1 MDITNTISNPDFIP
15 TDTNLVLIGIAIM
28 IILSFVF
35 YKLYD
40 ESRYDSNGNRLSVK
54 NTMKNMCGLYPLLR
68 NTISKST
75 VAIQGKSKQLSDAVG
90 EKSDELIKKLS
101 LRRKEVFNID
111 NNAFTYNQAKKVCK
125 AYGAKLATYGQVAV
139 AHKNGANWCNYGW
152 SANKMALYP
161 IQKKYHEKIE
171 SNPKTKGNC
180 GKPGVNGGRFKK
192 LNFKFGVNCYGY
204 RPEGIDGQLIYTD
217 DPIYKK
223 VAKEQKKK
231 KSDLHKYKKLVRE
244 NIVEIRP
251 FNDQKW
257 SRYSYK
263 NSRYILSPK
272 DPLNLIIEETLD
284 DEDKDPRNVNLTP
297 VKVENHETKDN
308 KENSEDNKDG
318 NTSDPKEENK

>member
-1 MDITNTISNPDFIP
+1 MDLTNTIANTDFIP

-40 ESRYDSNGNRLSVK
+40 ESRYDSQGNKLSVK

-68 NTISKST
+68 NTISSST
-75 VAIQGKSKQLSDAVG
+75 TVIQGKSKQLSDAVAV
-90 EKSDELIKKLS
+90 KSDELIKKIS

-139 AHKNGANWCNYGW
+139 AQKHGANWCNYGW

-180 GKPGVNGGRFKK
+180 GKPGINGGRFKK
-192 LNFKFGVNCYGY
+192 LNYRFGVNCYGY
-204 RPEGIDGQLIYTD
+204 RPEGIDGQLVYTT

-223 VAKEQKKK
+223 LAKEQKKK
-231 KSDLHKYKKLVRE
+231 KSDIHKYKKFIRE
-244 NIVEIRP
+244 NIVEVRP

-272 DPLNLIIEETLD
+272 DPLNLIIEENLN
-284 DEDKDPRNVNLTP
+284 DEEKDPRNVNLTQVE
-297 VKVENHETKDN
+297 VKDVDESS
-308 KENSEDNKDG
+308 SEKPN
-318 NTSDPKEENK
+318 EESKSS

>member
-125 AYGAKLATYGQVAV
+125 AYGAKLATYVKLLS
-139 AHKNGANWCNYGW
+139 HI
-152 SANKMALYP
+152 KMAQIGVIMDGLLIKWHY
-161 IQKKYHEKIE
+161 ILFKK
-171 SNPKTKGNC
+171 NTM
-180 GKPGVNGGRFKK
+180 KK
-192 LNFKFGVNCYGY
+192 LNQILKPKAIVVNQVSM
-204 RPEGIDGQLIYTD
+204 E
-217 DPIYKK
+217 
-223 VAKEQKKK
+223 V
-231 KSDLHKYKKLVRE
+231 DL
-244 NIVEIRP
+244 
-251 FNDQKW
+251 
-257 SRYSYK
+257 
-263 NSRYILSPK
+263 
-272 DPLNLIIEETLD
+272 
-284 DEDKDPRNVNLTP
+284 RN
-297 VKVENHETKDN
+297 
-308 KENSEDNKDG
+308 
-318 NTSDPKEENK
+318 